1 MEVHKF
7 GGGTLYNAAQ
17 IRAMVAL
24 VHRHLQERGAVV
36 VVSAIK
42 GVTNMLEAALAE
54 AMALPGAM
62 KGQLET
68 LTALHRSLLAQ
79 LLPTEHP
86 VVDRIEGMLLDLS
99 TLLQHLPQRPYDAL
113 YDLVVPYGE
122 LMSSLLV
129 AGVLQ
134 TEGVPCQWVDIR
146 EPLRTNHQHRNAQI
160 DQVVSTPLVR
170 EAFLHGG
177 ERLYVTQGFIASDD
191 TGHTT
196 TLGREGSDYSAAFLG
211 TMLEA
216 REVTIW
222 KDVPGFLN
230 ADPQIFPHAYYLP
243 RLHYRDA
250 IELAA
255 CGAKIIHPK
264 ALQPL
269 QRHDIPLLVKPFA
282 QPDAAGSRI
291 DGAPLSS
298 QRKGENAPLPLMA
311 VRAGQ
316 LLLSVAPKDLAFAG
330 EGLYAQ
336 VFAILDARHMPVHM
350 IQQSAVS
357 LTLCVDYD
365 PYQMPMVIAAIGQA
379 GEVTYNRELVLF
391 TVRYCTPMLRTLLDS
406 FDFYI
411 LRQDTRHTV
420 QLLLR
425 EHDWGTTLQPAIAA
439 QWEQVC
445 GRKPEA

>member
-7 GGGTLYNAAQ
+7 GGGILYSAAQ

-24 VHRHLQERGAVV
+24 VHQQLQGRAAVLV
-36 VVSAIK
+36 ISAIK
-42 GVTNMLEAALAE
+42 GCTNMLEGALAE
-54 AMALPGAM
+54 AMGLPDAP
-62 KGQLET
+62 KGQLEA
-68 LTALHRSLLAQ
+68 LMALHRALVAE
-79 LLPTEHP
+79 LLPAEHP
-86 VVDRIEGMLLDLS
+86 VAGRIEGMLQGLS
-99 TLLQHLPQRPYDAL
+99 TLLHHLPQRPYDAL

-129 AGVLQ
+129 CGALQ
-134 TEGVPCQWVDIR
+134 VDGLPCQWVDIR
-146 EPLRTNHQHRNAQI
+146 EYLRTNHQHRNAQI

-170 EAFLHGG
+170 EAFLHGAQQ
-177 ERLYVTQGFIASDD
+177 LYVTQGFIAADD
-191 TGHTT
+191 TGDTT
-196 TLGREGSDYSAAFLG
+196 TLGREGSDYTAALLA
-211 TMLEA
+211 TMLGA

-230 ADPQIFPHAYYLP
+230 ADPLLFPKAYYLP

-255 CGAKIIHPK
+255 CGAKIIHPR

-269 QRHDIPLLVKPFA
+269 QRHDIPLLVRPFA

-291 DGAPLSS
+291 DGTPLSA
-298 QRKGENAPLPLMA
+298 QRNGQRPLPPLLA
-311 VRAGQ
+311 VRTDQ
-316 LLLSVAPKDLAFAG
+316 LLLSIAPKDLTFAG

-336 VFAILDARHMPVHM
+336 AFAILHARHMPVHM

-357 LTLCVDYD
+357 LTLCVDYL
-365 PYQMPMVIAAIGQA
+365 PYQMPKVLEALGQV
-379 GEVTYNRELVLF
+379 GEVTYNRDLLLF
-391 TVRYCTPMLRTLLDS
+391 SVRYCTPALRALLDS
-406 FDFYI
+406 FDHCI

-425 EHDWGTTLQPAIAA
+425 QRDWASTLQPAMLAH
-439 QWEQVC
+439 WEKICQQA
-445 GRKPEA
+445 PEG